1 MMSARDRNINSAN
14 TTARNA
20 PIGEEFR
27 QRPAQL
33 NTKGGHHAVLR
44 AQDSD
49 NPRSVH
55 KAVCH
60 GYAAGESI
68 EFGTA
73 KLPMNPAKLWK

>member
-1 MMSARDRNINSAN
+1 
-14 TTARNA
+14 
-20 PIGEEFR
+20 
-27 QRPAQL
+27 L